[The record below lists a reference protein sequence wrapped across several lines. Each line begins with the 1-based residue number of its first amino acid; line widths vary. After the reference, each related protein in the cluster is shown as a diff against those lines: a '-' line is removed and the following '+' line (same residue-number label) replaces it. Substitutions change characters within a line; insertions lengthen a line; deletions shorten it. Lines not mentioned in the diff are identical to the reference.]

1 MKTKYKDT
9 WFYRM
14 NEKMDVKSALFLY
27 FLGLKSGLRKV
38 ERVRNRPDKKFFCG
52 FYKKSGEKVWR
63 VNKKQY
69 LCIVKTERVVLLKV
83 WTMV

>member
-27 FLGLKSGLRKV
+27 FLGLESGLRKV
-38 ERVRNRPDKKFFCG
+38 ERVRNRPDKKFFLV
-52 FYKKSGEKVWR
+52 FIKKKWRKSLEGE
-63 VNKKQY
+63 
-69 LCIVKTERVVLLKV
+69 
-83 WTMV
+83 